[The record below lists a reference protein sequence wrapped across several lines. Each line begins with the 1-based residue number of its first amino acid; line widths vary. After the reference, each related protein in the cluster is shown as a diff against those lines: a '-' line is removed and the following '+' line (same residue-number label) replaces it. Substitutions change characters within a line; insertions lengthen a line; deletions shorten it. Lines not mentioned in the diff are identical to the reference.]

1 LAKGYW
7 IAQLDINDQS
17 AYDDY
22 RKRNAVAFAKFGGK
36 FLVRGGPFET
46 VVGKARKHNVV
57 LEFPTHEAAVACYRS
72 PEYQDAVQ
80 YLKKGCDVDL
90 IIIAGYDGPQP

>member
-1 LAKGYW
+1 M
-7 IAQLDINDQS
+7 S
-17 AYDDY
+17 AYVLVDVDVNDPERY
-22 RKRNAVAFAKFGGK
+22 ETYKPLAHAAITRYGGRY
-36 FLVRGGPFET
+36 LARGGET
-46 VVGKARKHNVV
+46 AILEGDWTPGRVVV